1 VNDGPREIADTST
14 YLRINVEGRSVVLL
28 GSGGRPAELDLLT
41 EAEEAVA
48 LLAVEGLTNAEIAS
62 RRGRSN
68 KTVANQLASIY
79 RKLGVKSREQLVR
92 LLSDISAV

>member
-1 VNDGPREIADTST
+1 M
-14 YLRINVEGRSVVLL
+14 VLL

>member
-1 VNDGPREIADTST
+1 
-14 YLRINVEGRSVVLL
+14 VVLL